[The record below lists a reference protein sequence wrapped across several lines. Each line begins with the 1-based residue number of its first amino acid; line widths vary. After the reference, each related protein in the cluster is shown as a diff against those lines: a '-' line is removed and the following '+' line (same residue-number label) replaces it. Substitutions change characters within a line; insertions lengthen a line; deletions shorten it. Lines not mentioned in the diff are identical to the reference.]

1 MVYSKT
7 KGLTLA
13 ELLLTAAIMA
23 FVLCGLLILFVNCS
37 FLNDA
42 NRNLVVA
49 MTHIQYILEDIRNTD
64 FTGLESTITT
74 GSWDWNEGDIVSN
87 NLISLP
93 NEYIDTN
100 VFQSGNPL
108 GVSVMVT
115 WQDRRGRDRSREIQ
129 TLITDY

>member
-108 GVSVMVT
+108 GVSVRVT
-115 WQDRRGRDRSREIQ
+115 WRDRRGRDRSREIQ